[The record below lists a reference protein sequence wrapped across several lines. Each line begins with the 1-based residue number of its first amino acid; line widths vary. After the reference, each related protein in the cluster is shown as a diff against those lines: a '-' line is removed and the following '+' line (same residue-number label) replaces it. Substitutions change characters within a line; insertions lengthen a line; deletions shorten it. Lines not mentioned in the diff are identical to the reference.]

1 MAVSKEASKA
11 TLIVLSLIVYGIW
24 YRSAAKV
31 ITKQIILRLCAPLL
45 QHQEVLPI
53 CLMHGKEALIS
64 KRHHLSNK
72 RSRVMDSRFTPTQA
86 AHSAVPWPDRG
97 RLSYAK
103 GLNGNN
109 ILQPQLNSI
118 HCARVQPKPARLLC
132 LKALPMP
139 PLKRWSAMPMN
150 ETGLTKPLIVLNI
163 KKMAGASVLYSAHG
177 PYTSD
182 VTSQKTTTTLN
193 KLLPT
198 SYPKWTTGLRSSA
211 STNLSVPRE
220 PPCLHKLQM
229 RWTLI
234 GNWISKQT
242 RTFLHHPKTR

>member
-64 KRHHLSNK
+64 KRHHISTK

-86 AHSAVPWPDRG
+86 AHCAVPGPDRG

-150 ETGLTKPLIVLNI
+150 ETGLTKPLIVLNLI
-163 KKMAGASVLYSAHG
+163 SRKWLVLAYSIVHTAHT
-177 PYTSD
+177 PQMSHL
-182 VTSQKTTTTLN
+182 KRP
-193 KLLPT
+193 LLPWT
-198 SYPKWTTGLRSSA
+198 SY
-211 STNLSVPRE
+211 
-220 PPCLHKLQM
+220 CLPATPSGQ
-229 RWTLI
+229 
-234 GNWISKQT
+234 QV
-242 RTFLHHPKTR
+242 